1 MTMKMKWLSTKKSLP
16 QKTEFPYYFEGSC
29 NEQIKLLH
37 VYIVGASFPFI
48 IFYWFVSK

>member
-1 MTMKMKWLSTKKSLP
+1 MTMKMKWLSTTKSLP
-16 QKTEFPYYFEGSC
+16 QKTEFSYYFQGSF

-37 VYIVGASFPFI
+37 VYTVGASSPFI